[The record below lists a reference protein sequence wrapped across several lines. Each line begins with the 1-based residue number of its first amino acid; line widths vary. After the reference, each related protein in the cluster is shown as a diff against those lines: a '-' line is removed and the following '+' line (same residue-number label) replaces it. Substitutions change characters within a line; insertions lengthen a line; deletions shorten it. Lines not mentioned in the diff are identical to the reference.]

1 MKISKTR
8 LKRLIQ
14 EEYSRLVNENRGD
27 LKDFEVTLVVRVPA
41 RSVEYVINAVEEG
54 MEFDYDAGEGILE
67 SNIKE
72 LKKPQF
78 IDMQDPRGMK

>member
-1 MKISKTR
+1 MKISKTK
-8 LKRLIQ
+8 LKRLIR
-14 EEYSRLVNENRGD
+14 EEKRKLLENRDD

-41 RSVEYVINAVEEG
+41 RSIEYVINSIEDG
-54 MEFDYDAGEGILE
+54 MDFDYDAGEGILE

-78 IDMQDPRGMK
+78 IDMQDPRRMR